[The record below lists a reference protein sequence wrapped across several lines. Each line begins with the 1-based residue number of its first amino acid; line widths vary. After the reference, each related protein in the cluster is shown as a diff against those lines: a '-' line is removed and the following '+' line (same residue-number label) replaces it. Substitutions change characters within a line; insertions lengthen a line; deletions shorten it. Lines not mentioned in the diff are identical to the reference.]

1 MTAVVFFV
9 ALIPMEGFHHY
20 LVSSYQDEQV
30 EDRKTDLLNASVRL
44 TGQIRLGE
52 SGFVMINDAQEAEST
67 LLADLYGGRML
78 VVNTA
83 YSIIMDTYEIDLGRT
98 VVSPVIFQCF
108 DGKTYSNLNKNEH
121 YIEVAMPVT
130 DANSKEIVAAIFI
143 SSSTMDIYNNVQ
155 ELNRRVL
162 LVEIVAAVLLAI
174 VATLIGWLVAL
185 PFRKTRQS
193 LERVGEGNL
202 DAPLYHSNIV
212 ELRRLTEEYESIL
225 KQVQNQDISR
235 QEFVSNVSH
244 ELKTPITS
252 MKVLADSLNTQ
263 ENVPIELYQEFM
275 QDISEELDREA
286 RIINDLLLL
295 TRMEKSA
302 EDSMHISD
310 VNVNTLLEQILKRV
324 RPIAQKRNVELVYE
338 SLRDVTAQIDEIKMS
353 QAFTN
358 LIENAVKYNNDGGW
372 VKVIVDADYKYCYVK
387 IADNGIGIP
396 KESLDRIFDRFYR
409 VDKARSRESGGTGL
423 GLAITKNIILL
434 HNGAIRVTSVLDE
447 GTTFTVRIPLTYR
460 T

>member
-1 MTAVVFFV
+1 M
-9 ALIPMEGFHHY
+9 
-20 LVSSYQDEQV
+20 
-30 EDRKTDLLNASVRL
+30 
-44 TGQIRLGE
+44 
-52 SGFVMINDAQEAEST
+52 
-67 LLADLYGGRML
+67 
-78 VVNTA
+78 
-83 YSIIMDTYEIDLGRT
+83 
-98 VVSPVIFQCF
+98 
-108 DGKTYSNLNKNEH
+108 
-121 YIEVAMPVT
+121 
-130 DANSKEIVAAIFI
+130 
-143 SSSTMDIYNNVQ
+143 
-155 ELNRRVL
+155 
-162 LVEIVAAVLLAI
+162 
-174 VATLIGWLVAL
+174 
-185 PFRKTRQS
+185 
-193 LERVGEGNL
+193 
-202 DAPLYHSNIV
+202 
-212 ELRRLTEEYESIL
+212 
-225 KQVQNQDISR
+225 
-235 QEFVSNVSH
+235 
-244 ELKTPITS
+244 
-252 MKVLADSLNTQ
+252 LADSLNTQ

-295 TRMEKSA
+295 TRMDKSA
-302 EDSMHISD
+302 EDFMHISD

>member
-9 ALIPMEGFHHY
+9 ALIPMEGFRHY

-162 LVEIVAAVLLAI
+162 LV
-174 VATLIGWLVAL
+174 
-185 PFRKTRQS
+185 
-193 LERVGEGNL
+193 
-202 DAPLYHSNIV
+202 
-212 ELRRLTEEYESIL
+212 
-225 KQVQNQDISR
+225 
-235 QEFVSNVSH
+235 
-244 ELKTPITS
+244 
-252 MKVLADSLNTQ
+252 
-263 ENVPIELYQEFM
+263 
-275 QDISEELDREA
+275 
-286 RIINDLLLL
+286 
-295 TRMEKSA
+295 
-302 EDSMHISD
+302 
-310 VNVNTLLEQILKRV
+310 
-324 RPIAQKRNVELVYE
+324 
-338 SLRDVTAQIDEIKMS
+338 
-353 QAFTN
+353 
-358 LIENAVKYNNDGGW
+358 
-372 VKVIVDADYKYCYVK
+372 
-387 IADNGIGIP
+387 
-396 KESLDRIFDRFYR
+396 
-409 VDKARSRESGGTGL
+409 
-423 GLAITKNIILL
+423 
-434 HNGAIRVTSVLDE
+434 
-447 GTTFTVRIPLTYR
+447 
-460 T
+460 

>member
-174 VATLIGWLVAL
+174 VAALIGWLVAM

-244 ELKTPITS
+244 E
-252 MKVLADSLNTQ
+252 
-263 ENVPIELYQEFM
+263 
-275 QDISEELDREA
+275 
-286 RIINDLLLL
+286 
-295 TRMEKSA
+295 
-302 EDSMHISD
+302 
-310 VNVNTLLEQILKRV
+310 
-324 RPIAQKRNVELVYE
+324 
-338 SLRDVTAQIDEIKMS
+338 
-353 QAFTN
+353 
-358 LIENAVKYNNDGGW
+358 
-372 VKVIVDADYKYCYVK
+372 
-387 IADNGIGIP
+387 
-396 KESLDRIFDRFYR
+396 
-409 VDKARSRESGGTGL
+409 
-423 GLAITKNIILL
+423 
-434 HNGAIRVTSVLDE
+434 
-447 GTTFTVRIPLTYR
+447 
-460 T
+460 